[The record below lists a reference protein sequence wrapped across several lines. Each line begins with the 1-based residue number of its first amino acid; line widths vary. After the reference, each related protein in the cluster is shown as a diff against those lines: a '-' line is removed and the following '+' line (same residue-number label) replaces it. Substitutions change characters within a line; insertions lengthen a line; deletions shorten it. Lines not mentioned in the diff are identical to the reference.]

1 MTEQLQVTLSQLQ
14 CELVAERNLVNPDG
28 ISWLQYDILSL
39 LKSEAKLPKQL
50 SQHLGITK
58 TKLSKNLTKLH
69 ELNYIIQIPAQLDRR
84 EMVTDLTIKGRQFL
98 SQTDN
103 KHQELSNEAQTC
115 FTHDEQEQFI
125 KLSQKLVMTLRESR
139 LSSEQ

>member
-39 LKSEAKLPKQL
+39 LKSEAKLPKNL
-50 SQHLGITK
+50 SQHLGVTK

-69 ELNYIIQIPAQLDRR
+69 ELNYITQKPSQFDRR
-84 EMVTDLTIKGRQFL
+84 EMVTDLTVKGRQFL
-98 SQTDN
+98 YQTDN
-103 KHQELSNEAQTC
+103 QHQELSNDAQVS

-125 KLSQKLVMTLRESR
+125 KLSQKLIMTLQESR
-139 LSSEQ
+139 LSNEQ